1 MERQAY
7 DLKVCIDNLCGKD
20 LLKFFANNFNQRLLL
35 QKSTYLLQCWG
46 IDLGFRYNWYIRG
59 PYCPDLTAQAFDISE
74 YYEEYSQ
81 ACNKLEL
88 TESVKQTI
96 EKFKKWISQNKPE
109 GMNSTDWQEL
119 LASIHYIQH
128 RTYLEDKNREK
139 VADFLLM
146 KKNWYT
152 KAQVLHAYDVLA
164 KSGLITNEVNT
175 LS

>member
-1 MERQAY
+1 
-7 DLKVCIDNLCGKD
+7 
-20 LLKFFANNFNQRLLL
+20 
-35 QKSTYLLQCWG
+35 
-46 IDLGFRYNWYIRG
+46 
-59 PYCPDLTAQAFDISE
+59 
-74 YYEEYSQ
+74 
-81 ACNKLEL
+81 LEL